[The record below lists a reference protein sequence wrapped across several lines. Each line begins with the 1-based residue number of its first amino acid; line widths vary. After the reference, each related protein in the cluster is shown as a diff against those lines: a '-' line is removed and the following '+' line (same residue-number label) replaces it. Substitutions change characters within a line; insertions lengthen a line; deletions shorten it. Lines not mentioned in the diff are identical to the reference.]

1 MIVPEAKPP
10 YLVWDIVVSVI
21 TWLVTGAFIG
31 MASFIAVFGL
41 AFLDYCPPQSCSA
54 EAAVACLFAAGT
66 ASVVVALAGFVW
78 GLVRMF
84 HRQPSWWMTVG
95 AFVLC
100 VGCWAGGFVS
110 AARAVGW

>member
-1 MIVPEAKPP
+1 
-10 YLVWDIVVSVI
+10 
-21 TWLVTGAFIG
+21 
-31 MASFIAVFGL
+31 
-41 AFLDYCPPQSCSA
+41 
-54 EAAVACLFAAGT
+54 
-66 ASVVVALAGFVW
+66 
-78 GLVRMF
+78 MF